1 MCPTEFPANLV
12 WQPASSRTGS
22 SKWWRFGGLFWS
34 QSVYM
39 SQNKTNW
46 CCPEAFKVHRTP
58 QNVLFRKSDDVEDVK
73 VFQFLMIK
81 TCDKLP
87 IVSQHHVRLEK
98 KDGDGITAQIW
109 ANSSCSAA
117 EPRPSELFHFHTHQL
132 QDGFC
137 KEVLVPEPGTWPSA
151 VWCWNMS
158 KHNGKAENKK
168 RQQEVAWDESQFLEF
183 IQTM

>member
-46 CCPEAFKVHRTP
+46 CCPEAFKVHMTP
-58 QNVLFRKSDDVEDVK
+58 QNVLFRWRRRCKSISISNDQNMRQTTHC
-73 VFQFLMIK
+73 F
-81 TCDKLP
+81 P
-87 IVSQHHVRLEK
+87 
-98 KDGDGITAQIW
+98 A
-109 ANSSCSAA
+109 SCSSGKKKTATTGSRPKSGQTPAA
-117 EPRPSELFHFHTHQL
+117 KPGLPSSSISIPTSSRMDSAKKFWSQNLRAL
-132 QDGFC
+132 DR
-137 KEVLVPEPGTWPSA
+137 VPF
-151 VWCWNMS
+151 VWCRNMS
-158 KHNGKAENKK
+158 KHNGKAE

>member
-58 QNVLFRKSDDVEDVK
+58 QNVLFRKSDEVEDVK

-117 EPRPSELFHFHTHQL
+117 EPGLPSSSISIPTSSRMDSAKKFWSQNLAL
-132 QDGFC
+132 DR
-137 KEVLVPEPGTWPSA
+137 VPFGVET
-151 VWCWNMS
+151 CRNIME
-158 KHNGKAENKK
+158 KQKDNK
-168 RQQEVAWDESQFLEF
+168 RWLE
-183 IQTM
+183 MNHSS